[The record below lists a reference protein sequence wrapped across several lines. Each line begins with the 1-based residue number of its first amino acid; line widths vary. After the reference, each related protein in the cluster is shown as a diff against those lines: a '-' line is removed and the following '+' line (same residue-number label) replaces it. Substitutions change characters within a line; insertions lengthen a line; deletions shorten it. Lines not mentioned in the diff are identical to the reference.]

1 MASEGIEINTLYRV
15 EGLESC
21 KTGSVA
27 HYTLLPED
35 EFGKP
40 KDIDLNY
47 VKAYLR
53 GPVSVEG
60 TIHRALQGQYT
71 MKFQPQDPGEYWL
84 DVKYDSASIFK
95 QGDITLAV
103 SLHEPRVRAKLNFE
117 FDGPGLHAGRVG
129 ERQELIIITKDEH
142 GKETDIDVAGLEVR
156 VKGPANTNVKAQC
169 HREKTAR
176 FIARY
181 EVAVPGEFMLTVSYD
196 ERKVL
201 DQKVTFS
208 DVTRGEK
215 SELMSAPGSG
225 RVREAVRVRIQS
237 RDMFGNNVL
246 CGGDQ
251 WSALSTGPS
260 PAQIEITDNL
270 NGTYDGS
277 LQFPKAGVYHIDF
290 KLLGVSPKGSPIK
303 ITIQ

>member
-21 KTGSVA
+21 KTGSIA
-27 HYTLLPED
+27 TYTLLPED

-40 KDIDLNY
+40 KDIDLSY
-47 VKAYLR
+47 IKVYMR

-60 TIHRALQGQYT
+60 TIKRALQGQYT
-71 MKFQPQDPGEYWL
+71 MAFKPEDPGNYWL
-84 DVKYDSASIFK
+84 DVQYDNVSIFK
-95 QGDITLAV
+95 QGDITLDV
-103 SLHEPRVRAKLNFE
+103 SLKSPRVRAKLNFE
-117 FDGPGLHAGRVG
+117 FDGAGLHSGRVG
-129 ERQELIIITKDEH
+129 ERTELVIITKDEH

-181 EVAVPGEFMLTVSYD
+181 EVNVPGEFTLTVAYD

-201 DQKVTFS
+201 EQKVVFS

-215 SELMSAPGSG
+215 SAIVTAPGTA
-225 RVREAVRVRIQS
+225 RAREAAKVKIQS
-237 RDMFGNNVL
+237 KDMFGNNVL

-251 WSALSTGPS
+251 WSAVSTGPA
-260 PAQIEITDNL
+260 PASIQITDNL
-270 NGTYDGS
+270 DGTYIAE
-277 LQFPKAGVYHIDF
+277 LVFPKAGVYHIDF
-290 KLLGVSPKGSPIK
+290 KLLGVSAQGSPIK
-303 ITIQ
+303 ITCQ